1 MGLWGG
7 LFYIAFT
14 QGETNERF
22 LMLGIGGLA
31 TASAFIWVV
40 ERQRRS
46 HGSLAT
52 MHDYLLGM
60 GLFFGAAGLF
70 WFLRWGMAFAAN
82 PDGLDFSWLVDD
94 ARPFADEGW
103 VPGAMGIA
111 VHAAAAVIL
120 GIASWWYLK
129 IKETGTGILSWF
141 VAAITPFGLLI
152 VGLGTWIDWS
162 NGGVSYE

>member
-1 MGLWGG
+1 
-7 LFYIAFT
+7 
-14 QGETNERF
+14 
-22 LMLGIGGLA
+22 MLGVGGLA

-46 HGSLAT
+46 HGKLAT

-70 WFLRWGMAFAAN
+70 WFLRWRMAFAAD
-82 PDGLDFSWLVDD
+82 PAGPLGFSWLIDED
-94 ARPFADEGW
+94 RAFADKEW
-103 VPGAMGIA
+103 EPGAMGIV
-111 VHAAAAVIL
+111 VHAVAAVAL

-162 NGGVSYE
+162 NGIVS